1 MKRFVL
7 SVTAILLILLALF
20 AVIFQTG
27 FYIDMTPNAL
37 PTTFVRT
44 QGQTI
49 QLQKDGRWQ
58 EFTVRGVNMG
68 TGLPGHWATD
78 YAIDKQTYLRWFA
91 QIQEMGANTIRVY
104 SILSDD
110 FYNAFYEY
118 NQGREE
124 PLYLLQGVWVN
135 DYVQNSHMDAFDDQF
150 RQKLIDD
157 TLMMV
162 DVIHGQRA
170 IFVSDAYMG
179 SGLYLRD
186 ISQWVIGYILGA
198 EWEDVTVAYTNEKY
212 PDRNSYQGEYLYTTG
227 DAAPFEAMLAEV
239 GDRLLAYESARYNEQ
254 RLFAF
259 TNWETTDP
267 FSYPEEVTRF
277 FRKCATVDVEHI
289 RTTDRVLSGQ
299 FASYHAYPYYQD
311 FLSYVDRSQWSALAG
326 KEVDFSDCLAADG
339 TPNSYRAYLRLLT
352 AHHTMPVVIS
362 EFGVSTGRGMAQRDQ
377 NTGRNQGH
385 MSESEQG
392 EALVACYEDI
402 MDAGCAGGAVFSWQD
417 EWFKRTWNTMHAID
431 MSRNAYWS
439 DYQTNEQYFGL
450 LSFDPGK
457 EQSVCYVDG
466 DVSEW
471 SDADTVIS
479 YEDGSSVSM
488 KYDERFLYFRIHKP
502 GLRFGQETLVLP
514 IDTTQKTGTTY
525 SEGSGLRFGRAA
537 DFLLVLR
544 GREDSRLLV
553 QDRYNALNAN
563 YSQNVTGKDLYADP
577 PEKDSPRFETI
588 HMILQTST
596 RVFRDEQQAGAETFE
611 TGLLR
616 YGDATPAHAA
626 FDSLADFCCAG
637 EDIEL
642 KLPWQLLNFAD
653 PSRMKIHD
661 DYYDGNYG
669 IEFIPVSRLWVGLGS
684 IGQTERIPM
693 GAYSLRGWGNTVTSH
708 ERLKSS
714 YTILQ
719 AYWTGGDGR

>member
-311 FLSYVDRSQWSALAG
+311 FLSYMDRSQWSALAG

-402 MDAGCAGGAVFSWQD
+402 MAAGCAGGAVFSW
-417 EWFKRTWNTMHAID
+417 
-431 MSRNAYWS
+431 
-439 DYQTNEQYFGL
+439 
-450 LSFDPGK
+450 
-457 EQSVCYVDG
+457 
-466 DVSEW
+466 
-471 SDADTVIS
+471 
-479 YEDGSSVSM
+479 
-488 KYDERFLYFRIHKP
+488 
-502 GLRFGQETLVLP
+502 
-514 IDTTQKTGTTY
+514 
-525 SEGSGLRFGRAA
+525 
-537 DFLLVLR
+537 
-544 GREDSRLLV
+544 
-553 QDRYNALNAN
+553 
-563 YSQNVTGKDLYADP
+563 
-577 PEKDSPRFETI
+577 
-588 HMILQTST
+588 
-596 RVFRDEQQAGAETFE
+596 
-611 TGLLR
+611 
-616 YGDATPAHAA
+616 
-626 FDSLADFCCAG
+626 
-637 EDIEL
+637 
-642 KLPWQLLNFAD
+642 
-653 PSRMKIHD
+653 
-661 DYYDGNYG
+661 
-669 IEFIPVSRLWVGLGS
+669 
-684 IGQTERIPM
+684 
-693 GAYSLRGWGNTVTSH
+693 
-708 ERLKSS
+708 
-714 YTILQ
+714 
-719 AYWTGGDGR
+719 